1 MYALGLTL
9 FFLKGAGEFAEKL
22 KFMVLEV
29 LVIFGLPMLI
39 FYQIT
44 PVLYHI
50 LNKGQGE
57 CRFFFAKNAG
67 LIRR

>member
-9 FFLKGAGEFAEKL
+9 FFLKEAGEELRFV
-22 KFMVLEV
+22 VLEV

-50 LNKGQGE
+50 LNKGQE
-57 CRFFFAKNAG
+57 KPHFFMQK
-67 LIRR
+67 IRIYSP